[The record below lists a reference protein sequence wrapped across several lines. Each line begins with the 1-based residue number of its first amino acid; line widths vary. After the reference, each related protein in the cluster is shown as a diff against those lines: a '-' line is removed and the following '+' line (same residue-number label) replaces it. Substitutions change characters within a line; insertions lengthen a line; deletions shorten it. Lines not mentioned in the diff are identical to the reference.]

1 MEMLLE
7 QTAFAEYT
15 CVFSIVIQSMFCFEH
30 MGEIGWSGDHNRSLV
45 TVYYSW
51 TYLPIGFNSAHCN
64 SIRLHNL
71 LNYNGFPLDAPQ
83 DSRFFPTIARRLCFL
98 ITYIHAI
105 LNTTRNFWNLRMF
118 LDWHFLRIVFPV
130 EIFSEIWRLTVIILT
145 SSVALN
151 ATVVWTL

>member
-1 MEMLLE
+1 MCYGDKLEMPLE

-45 TVYYSW
+45 TVCYSW
-51 TYLPIGFNSAHCN
+51 TYLPLRF
-64 SIRLHNL
+64 HNL
-71 LNYNGFPLDAPQ
+71 LNYNGFPLDAPH
-83 DSRFFPTIARRLCFL
+83 DSRFFPRAACRLCFL

-105 LNTTRNFWNLRMF
+105 LNTTRNFWNFRMF
-118 LDWHFLRIVFPV
+118 LDWHFLRIIFPV
-130 EIFSEIWRLTVIILT
+130 ELFSEIWRLTVIILT
-145 SSVALN
+145 SSVTLN